1 MENLKFLK
9 VKVEKHPTR
18 NINLEY
24 LDHYSAVGILI
35 LDEMEKKVLLVKQY
49 RPGVKGD
56 LFEIPAGLID
66 EGESA
71 VEAMY
76 REVREETG
84 YIKEN
89 FELLYK
95 PEKSLFISPGYTT
108 ENLSIFILKLISN
121 NISAQEKELDDSE
134 DLSTHWVDLNEVTDL
149 SLDFKTHY
157 AISLN
162 KNRS

>member
-24 LDHYSAVGILI
+24 LDHYSTVGVLI

-66 EGESA
+66 EGESV

-121 NISAQEKELDDSE
+121 SISAQEKKLDDSE

>member
-1 MENLKFLK
+1 MDKLNFLK

-18 NINLEY
+18 NLNLEY
-24 LDHYSAVGILI
+24 LDHHSAVGALI

-49 RPGVKGD
+49 RPGVRGE
-56 LFEIPAGLID
+56 LYEIPAGLID

-71 VEAMY
+71 IGAMY
-76 REVREETG
+76 REVEEETG

-89 FELLYK
+89 FTLLYE

-108 ENLSIFILKLISN
+108 ENLSIFILKLTSN
-121 NISAQEKELDDSE
+121 NTEAQEKSLDENE
-134 DLSTHWVDLNEVTDL
+134 DISTHWVDLNKVMKL
-149 SLDFKTHY
+149 SSDFKTHF